1 MPHRRRARPRRL
13 RWQRCAWSTRD
24 TDQGELHVSQ
34 NNEAGSFAAQTPPPP
49 AATGAPIIPPAPPMP
64 PAPSTR
70 REQAAATAA
79 PSAPPAAPTAPVPG
93 AASAAPASTAP
104 AAPSVP
110 PASTAPATPD
120 VPTEAK
126 PAPTEAEMAR
136 AREILDIVSKAYSAR
151 MVGQER
157 LRTSLLLALM
167 AGGHILLE
175 SVPGLAK
182 TTAASTLAD
191 TVKADFK
198 RIQCTPDLLPS
209 DITGTQIYDAANGS
223 FRTVLGPV
231 HANFVLLDEINRS
244 SAKTQSAMLEAMQER
259 QTTIGGEIHRV
270 PRPFLVIATQNPIEQ
285 EGTYELPE
293 AQMDR
298 FLLKEIV
305 EYPSPADELEVLAR
319 IDSGALDPDRHAET
333 TISLAEV
340 EQLQDIASR
349 VYVDPTIR
357 NYIVS
362 LVYVTRNPV
371 PYIGETLGGYI
382 KYGASPRGSIA
393 FLQASR
399 ALALLAGRSYVIP
412 EDVRN
417 LRHLVLRHRVLLTFE
432 AEAENVRSEDVIDA
446 VFGAVPT
453 P

>member
-1 MPHRRRARPRRL
+1 MTEPHP
-13 RWQRCAWSTRD
+13 
-24 TDQGELHVSQ
+24 Q
-34 NNEAGSFAAQTPPPP
+34 NPPTISAPPPPP
-49 AATGAPIIPPAPPMP
+49 A
-64 PAPSTR
+64 PS
-70 REQAAATAA
+70 AAASATAA
-79 PSAPPAAPTAPVPG
+79 PPA
-93 AASAAPASTAP
+93 AAPASTAAP
-104 AAPSVP
+104 ASSAAASAPTSATRAPSDAELSR
-110 PASTAPATPD
+110 ASEVLRVISA
-120 VPTEAK
+120 
-126 PAPTEAEMAR
+126 
-136 AREILDIVSKAYSAR
+136 AYSAK

-157 LRTSLLLALM
+157 LRTSLLVALI

-191 TVKADFK
+191 TVQAQFK

-209 DITGTQIYDAANGS
+209 DITGNQIYDAATGS

-244 SAKTQSAMLEAMQER
+244 SAKTQSAMLEAMQEH
-259 QTTIGGEIHRV
+259 QTTIGGEIHHL
-270 PRPFLVIATQNPIEQ
+270 PKPFLVIATQNPIEQ

-305 EYPSPADELEVLAR
+305 EYPSPAEELEVLSR
-319 IDSGALDPDRHAET
+319 IDSGVLDPDRHVASAV
-333 TISLAEV
+333 SLDDV
-340 EQLQDIASR
+340 HLLQDVASR
-349 VYVDPTIR
+349 IYVDPAIR

-362 LVYVTRNPV
+362 IAYVTRNPA
-371 PYIGETLGGYI
+371 PYIGEDRARFI
-382 KYGASPRGSIA
+382 KYGASPRASIA

-399 ALALLAGRSYVIP
+399 ALALLKGRSHVLP
-412 EDVRN
+412 EDIRE

-432 AEAENVRSEDVIDA
+432 ADAEGIRSEEIIDQIFA
-446 VFGAVPT
+446 SVPT

>member
-1 MPHRRRARPRRL
+1 M
-13 RWQRCAWSTRD
+13 
-24 TDQGELHVSQ
+24 
-34 NNEAGSFAAQTPPPP
+34 NEPYAPGPSAGSTPPPP
-49 AATGAPIIPPAPPMP
+49 PAPSAQAVPPAPPSP
-64 PAPSTR
+64 TTR
-70 REQAAATAA
+70 AEASAGSSTAA
-79 PSAPPAAPTAPVPG
+79 PSASKNSAAPT
-93 AASAAPASTAP
+93 
-104 AAPSVP
+104 
-110 PASTAPATPD
+110 D
-120 VPTEAK
+120 
-126 PAPTEAEMAR
+126 AEMRR
-136 AREILDIVSKAYSAR
+136 ASEVLKTVSDAYSAK

-157 LRTSLLLALM
+157 LRTSLLISLI

-191 TVKADFK
+191 TVKAQFK

-209 DITGTQIYDAANGS
+209 DITGNQIYDAATGS

-244 SAKTQSAMLEAMQER
+244 SAKTQSAMLEAMQEH
-259 QTTIGGEIHRV
+259 QTTIGGEVHHL
-270 PRPFLVIATQNPIEQ
+270 PKPFLVIATQNPIEQ

-305 EYPSPADELEVLAR
+305 EYPSPAEEFEILGR
-319 IDSGALDPDRHAET
+319 IDSGVLDPDRHVSSAIT
-333 TISLAEV
+333 LDDV
-340 EQLQDIASR
+340 HLLQDVASR
-349 VYVDPTIR
+349 VYVDPAIR

-362 LVYVTRNPV
+362 IAYVTRNPA
-371 PYIGETLGGYI
+371 PYIGDERARYI
-382 KYGASPRGSIA
+382 KYGASPRASIA

-399 ALALLAGRSYVIP
+399 ALALLNGRAHVLP
-412 EDVRN
+412 EDIRS

-432 AEAENVRSEDVIDA
+432 ADAEGIRSEEIIDQIFA
-446 VFGAVPT
+446 SVPT

>member
-1 MPHRRRARPRRL
+1 MNQPYPASNGGP
-13 RWQRCAWSTRD
+13 A
-24 TDQGELHVSQ
+24 VP
-34 NNEAGSFAAQTPPPP
+34 PPPP
-49 AATGAPIIPPAPPMP
+49 APAPPI
-64 PAPSTR
+64 S
-70 REQAAATAA
+70 
-79 PSAPPAAPTAPVPG
+79 SVPTTM
-93 AASAAPASTAP
+93 SAPAS
-104 AAPSVP
+104 
-110 PASTAPATPD
+110 APATTAAAASGPQTTD
-120 VPTEAK
+120 
-126 PAPTEAEMAR
+126 AELSR
-136 AREILDIVSKAYSAR
+136 ATEILRIITDAYSAK

-157 LRTSLLLALM
+157 LRLSLLISLI

-191 TVKADFK
+191 TVRAQFK

-209 DITGTQIYDAANGS
+209 DITGNQIYDAATGS

-244 SAKTQSAMLEAMQER
+244 SAKTQSAMLEAMQEH
-259 QTTIGGEIHRV
+259 QTTIGGEVHHL

-305 EYPSPADELEVLAR
+305 EYPSPAEEFEILNR
-319 IDSGALDPDRHAET
+319 IDSGVLDPDRHVGSAV
-333 TISLAEV
+333 SLADI

-349 VYVDPTIR
+349 VYVDASIR
-357 NYIVS
+357 NYIVQ
-362 LVYVTRNPV
+362 LAYVTRNPA
-371 PYIGETLGGYI
+371 PYIGEERARLI
-382 KYGASPRGSIA
+382 KYGASPRASIA

-399 ALALLAGRSYVIP
+399 ALALLMGRTHVVP
-412 EDVRN
+412 EDIRT

-432 AEAENVRSEDVIDA
+432 ADAEGVRSEDIIDQIFA
-446 VFGAVPT
+446 AVPT